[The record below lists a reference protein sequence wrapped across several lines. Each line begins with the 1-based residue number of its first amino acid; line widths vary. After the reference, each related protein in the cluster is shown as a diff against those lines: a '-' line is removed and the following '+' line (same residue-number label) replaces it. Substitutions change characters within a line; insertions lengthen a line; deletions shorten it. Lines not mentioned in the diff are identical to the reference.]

1 MEKKRKKRIKNKNG
15 NGLGSIIYLGNSRK
29 NCYGIRVT
37 VGWTKDGK
45 QIRKY
50 IGYAD
55 SKTEAEKIRS
65 KYLLEPNNVSFDTI
79 TFEELYEKWLEDEK
93 KLQEKAEKGENV
105 KALSK
110 KGLSRYTGVHKNYY
124 KKLYNRKFNSIT
136 NYDIQ
141 AIVDSCTAGYY
152 TKSDIKG
159 LFKKMNDY
167 LESKKSTNTKY
178 INIGVEE
185 KSDMHKPFTDEEI
198 KILWENSNYEYAEPI
213 LIQIYAGLRPSELL
227 SIKDIHLEEKYMI
240 GGIKTE
246 AGIDRTIPIHDKII
260 PLVEKW
266 LSSGKLNISYPT
278 YYKHFKK
285 TIETLGIDKEHKPHD
300 CRHTTA
306 TLLDRYHANEIC
318 VKLILGH
325 EIDDITK
332 GTYTHK
338 TNRELIDTINLI
350 SV

>member
-1 MEKKRKKRIKNKNG
+1 MEKRKKKRIKNKNG
-15 NGLGSIIYLGNSRK
+15 NGLGCITYLGNNRK
-29 NCYGIRVT
+29 NCYGVKVT
-37 VGWTKDGK
+37 IGWTSDGK

-50 IGYAD
+50 IGYAS

-65 KYLLEPNNVSFDTI
+65 KYLLEPNSASFDTI
-79 TFEELYEKWLEDEK
+79 TFEDLYEKWLEEQK
-93 KLQEKAEKGENV
+93 KLQEKANNGENV
-105 KALSK
+105 KALSA
-110 KGLSRYTGVHKNYY
+110 KGLSRYTGVYRNYY
-124 KKLYNRKFNSIT
+124 KKLYNRRFNSIT

-141 AIVDSCTAGYY
+141 LIVDSCPAGYY

-159 LFKKMNDY
+159 LYKKLQDF

-198 KILWENSNYEYAEPI
+198 KKLWENKSTDYAEPI
-213 LIQIYAGLRPSELL
+213 LIQIYAGLRPTELL
-227 SIKDIHLEEKYMI
+227 TIEEFHLKEKYMV

-246 AGIDRTIPIHDKII
+246 AGKNRTIPIHDKII

-266 LSSGKLNISYPT
+266 LISGNLKISYQT
-278 YYKHFKK
+278 YRKNFKK
-285 TIETLGIDKEHKPHD
+285 TLKSLNMDISHTPHD

-306 TLLDRYHANEIC
+306 TLLNRYNANDVC

-338 TNRELIDTINLI
+338 TNQELIDTINLI
-350 SV
+350 AV